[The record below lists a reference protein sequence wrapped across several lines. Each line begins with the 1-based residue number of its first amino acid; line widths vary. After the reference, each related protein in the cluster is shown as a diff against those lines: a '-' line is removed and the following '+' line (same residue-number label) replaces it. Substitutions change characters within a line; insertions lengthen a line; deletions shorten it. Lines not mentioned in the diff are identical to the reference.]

1 MNEILKLHSI
11 YKYIIINPF
20 LYFSYSLKLYF
31 ILSKNKMEVY
41 FRVKCA
47 IKNVFQTAETYQTL
61 TTFGNKTPNNLK
73 CNNAILR
80 YKETSF
86 PS

>member
-1 MNEILKLHSI
+1 
-11 YKYIIINPF
+11 
-20 LYFSYSLKLYF
+20 
-31 ILSKNKMEVY
+31 MEVC
-41 FRVKCA
+41 FRPKCA
-47 IKNVFQTAETYQTL
+47 IKECFETAETYQTL
-61 TTFGNKTPNNLK
+61 TTSGNKTPNNLK